1 MKYKLID
8 KERGVILSRSPE
20 FCEDKLLCEI
30 EGVPE
35 GATAIFEHKEGR
47 MKYFREIKSGLC
59 DLPLRR
65 FDSGSV
71 SLTVAVLNGDTGSPR
86 WQCEEMKLQR
96 LDENNILVLPND
108 TDLPSVVSE
117 LTIELS
123 EMRRTFADLCGK
135 YAELSER
142 LN

>member
-1 MKYKLID
+1 
-8 KERGVILSRSPE
+8 
-20 FCEDKLLCEI
+20 
-30 EGVPE
+30 
-35 GATAIFEHKEGR
+35 

-108 TDLPSVVSE
+108 ADLPSVVSE

-123 EMRRTFADLCGK
+123 EMRCTFAELYDK

-142 LN
+142 LNRIMEGYDLT